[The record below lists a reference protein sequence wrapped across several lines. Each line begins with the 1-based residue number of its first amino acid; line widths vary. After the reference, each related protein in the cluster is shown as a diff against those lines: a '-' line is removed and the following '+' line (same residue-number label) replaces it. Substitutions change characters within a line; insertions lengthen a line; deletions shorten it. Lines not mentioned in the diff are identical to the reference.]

1 MVDKQEG
8 SREVEAI
15 LSNKRMKRL
24 FLLDGMALVY
34 RAHFALIRNPIL
46 TASGQNTSAI
56 FGFINTL
63 LYLIQQREPTHL
75 AVVFDTS
82 APTARHKMY
91 PEYKA
96 HRDAMPEDLSAAIPM
111 VKQVIEA
118 FNIPVIEC
126 DGYEADDVI
135 GTLAKQAGS
144 KGDFETYM
152 VTPDKDFGQLVAE
165 KTFMFKPGRKGNEAE
180 VLGVEEICENWQ
192 VERPEQVVDI
202 LGLWGDASDNIPG
215 VPGIGEKTAKKLI
228 ARYGSVENLLAHSD
242 DLRGKQKENVE
253 TFADQARLSRELA
266 KIIVDVPIEIE
277 LDDLELRQRND
288 EALQNLFVELEFNSL
303 GKRLFGNDFRAGH
316 GYGEK
321 GEEAEDSGS
330 GAEVERGL
338 LVPDLKT
345 LNDVS
350 HKYRNIQ
357 ADDAGDRA
365 AFIAELSRQQSF
377 CFDTETSSLDVR
389 TTQLLGIAFSW
400 KAHEGVYV
408 AFPVDEAA
416 VESLLEEFREIFENE
431 AIGKVG
437 HNLKFDLAV
446 LWWKGVRVQGKFFD
460 TMLAHTLVEPE
471 RKHQMDQIS
480 EAYLGYTP
488 VSIESLIGAK
498 ADKSGQLSM
507 LDIVEDKSD
516 EIAEYAAEDADVT
529 WQLAKILRDK
539 LKESGQEKVFYE
551 IESPLTPVLV
561 AMEAEGIRVD
571 TKALGKIG
579 AELEKQISALREG
592 IFEAAGHEFN
602 LNSPKQLG
610 VVLFDE
616 LKLLEKPKRT
626 KTGQYKTDEKVL
638 SALAVD
644 HAIIG
649 DILEYREATKL
660 KNTYVDTLPEA
671 IFPETGRVHTTFLQ
685 MMTATGRL
693 ASNHPNLQN
702 IPIRTE
708 QGRAIR
714 GAFVARD
721 KDHLLLSA
729 DYSQIELRVMA
740 SLSGDPAMSEAFR
753 EGLDIHTATAA
764 KVYDV
769 DLDDVDSE
777 MRRTAK
783 MVNFGIIYGISAF
796 GLSQRL
802 GIPRGEAS
810 EIIEEYLKQYAG
822 VKAFM
827 DKTIEKARELG
838 YVETVSGRRRYL
850 IGIADRNAMVRS
862 AAERTAINTPIQ
874 GTAADMIKL
883 AMVRVDEALQEK
895 GLKTRMVLQVHDELV
910 FDLYRDEETLVREL
924 VEDCMKNALLLD
936 VPIVVETGVGQ
947 SWLEAH

>member
-1 MVDKQEG
+1 M
-8 SREVEAI
+8 
-15 LSNKRMKRL
+15 NRL

-56 FGFINTL
+56 YGFANTL
-63 LYLIQQREPTHL
+63 LYLMERRKPTHL

-82 APTARHKMY
+82 APTVRHKRY

-96 HRDAMPEDLSAAIPM
+96 NRDAMPEELSAAIPV
-111 VKQVIEA
+111 VKQMIEA

-126 DGYEADDVI
+126 DGYEADDII
-135 GTLAKQAGS
+135 GTLAAEAE
-144 KGDFETYM
+144 GDGGYETFM
-152 VTPDKDFGQLVAE
+152 VTPDKDFAQLVAE
-165 KTFMFKPGRKGNEAE
+165 RTFMLKPGRKGNDDE
-180 VLGVEEICENWQ
+180 VLGVEEIRENWQ
-192 VERPEQVVDI
+192 IERPEQVIDI

-228 ARYGSVENLLAHSD
+228 AQYGSIENLLAHSD
-242 DLRGKQKENVE
+242 ELKGKQKENVE
-253 TFADQARLSRELA
+253 AFADQARLSRELA
-266 KIIVDVPIEIE
+266 EIILDVPIQVKVGE
-277 LDDLELRQRND
+277 LELRQRNE
-288 EALQNLFVELEFNSL
+288 EALQKLFVELEFNSL
-303 GKRLFGNDFRAGH
+303 GKRLFGKDFKAGR
-316 GYGEK
+316 GFAAK
-321 GEEAEDSGS
+321 GEIAASSDCEDEDEQEMLS
-330 GAEVERGL
+330 A
-338 LVPDLKT
+338 DLKT
-345 LNDVS
+345 VETVP
-350 HKYRNIQ
+350 HEYRNIS
-357 ADDAGDRA
+357 ADDDKGRA
-365 AFIAELSRQQSF
+365 AFIKDLSKQKSF

-389 TTQLLGIAFSW
+389 DTQLLGIAFSW
-400 KAHEGVYV
+400 KTHEGVYV
-408 AFPVDEAA
+408 AIPTNEKAA
-416 VESLLEEFREIFENE
+416 KKVLNELREVFENE
-431 AIGKVG
+431 TVEKIG

-446 LWWKGVRVQGKFFD
+446 LFWKGIRVGGKMFD
-460 TMLAHTLVEPE
+460 TMLAHTLVDPDQ
-471 RKHQMDQIS
+471 KHQMDQVS

-507 LDIVEDKSD
+507 LDIVEEKSE

-529 WQLAKILRDK
+529 WQLAEILRVK
-539 LKESGQEKVFYE
+539 LKKSGQEKVFYD
-551 IESPLTPVLV
+551 IECPLTTVLV
-561 AMEAEGIRVD
+561 AMEAEGIKVD
-571 TKALGKIG
+571 TKVLGKIG
-579 AELEKQISALREG
+579 NELEKQISSLRED
-592 IFEAAGHEFN
+592 ISEAAGREFN

-610 VVLFDE
+610 EVLFDE
-616 LKLLEKPKRT
+616 LKLLEKPKKT

-638 SALAVD
+638 STLAVD
-644 HAIIG
+644 HQIVS
-649 DILEYREATKL
+649 DILEYREASKL

-671 IFPETGRVHTTFLQ
+671 IFPGTLRVHTTFLQ

-764 KVYDV
+764 RVYDV
-769 DLDDVDSE
+769 DDVDDE

-827 DKTIEKARELG
+827 DKTVEEARKSG
-838 YVETVSGRRRYL
+838 YVETMSGRRRYL
-850 IGIADRNAMVRS
+850 PGIDDRNAMVRS
-862 AAERTAINTPIQ
+862 ATERTAINTPIQ

-883 AMVRVDEALQEK
+883 AMVRVDNALKDQ

-910 FDLYRDEETLVREL
+910 FDLNCDEEEAVTKL
-924 VEDCMKNALLLD
+924 VEDCMKNALPLD
-936 VPIVVETGVGQ
+936 VPIVVETGVGK